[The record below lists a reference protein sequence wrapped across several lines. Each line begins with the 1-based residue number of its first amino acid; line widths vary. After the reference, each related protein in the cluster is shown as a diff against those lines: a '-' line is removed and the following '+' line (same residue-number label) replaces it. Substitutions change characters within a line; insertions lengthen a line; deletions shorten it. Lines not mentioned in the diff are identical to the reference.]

1 MYQQKK
7 VSLIMMCEPIEV
19 QLLRFNAYRYN
30 LLRFNSQM
38 VGVYN
43 TEFDTRLTDCRN
55 GALVCRLG
63 FGALSPQGD
72 QVGDRA
78 PCTHIDLRLST
89 T

>member
-1 MYQQKK
+1 MYQQKN
-7 VSLIMMCEPIEV
+7 VSLVMMCEPIEV
-19 QLLRFNAYRYN
+19 QLLRFRCN
-30 LLRFNSQM
+30 LLRFNSQT

-63 FGALSPQGD
+63 FGALSLQGD
-72 QVGDRA
+72 QVGDRT

>member
-1 MYQQKK
+1 MYQQKN
-7 VSLIMMCEPIEV
+7 VSLIMMCEPMEV
-19 QLLRFNAYRYN
+19 QLLRFRYN
-30 LLRFNSQM
+30 LLRFNSQT